1 MGGPSAPNPAA
12 TMTAEREQTSDPLLA
27 CLGLTLA
34 FFLLCLWRLWLP
46 SGAYFDEIH
55 YLPAARDLLSGA
67 EYRNPEHPPLGKEII
82 AAGIALLGDNAGGWR
97 IFSALAGALGL
108 FAGMRALWHAS
119 HRRDAVL
126 AYGVLLA
133 TGFLLF
139 VHAQIAMLDI
149 FMVAF
154 FLAALWLFAS
164 ACRQRSVARARI
176 DLGLAGIALGLSM
189 AAKWNAAPLA
199 PLPGL
204 FFLAMR
210 LDALRLRDTFTD
222 EDAGP
227 VRGVS
232 LVEAALWLGVLPL
245 AVYSATF
252 WPAFQVENGP
262 FAGMDLFGA
271 HLHMLEL
278 QESVKQAHP
287 YQSTWGQWVLN
298 SRAIWYLY
306 EVTDGTQRGVMLIGN
321 PLTMWL
327 GLAGVAWCGW
337 AALASRR
344 GDAAAVFVLYAL
356 SIGFWIVAA
365 KPIQFYYHYFLPSC
379 FLLAGLAL
387 AIEWLK
393 ARGIGWAYWAV
404 LAGSVAVFAWFYP
417 ILSAAELSDVQ
428 AFNKWMWLDGWR

>member
-1 MGGPSAPNPAA
+1 
-12 TMTAEREQTSDPLLA
+12 MTAARDQKSDPLLA
-27 CLGLTLA
+27 SLGLTFA
-34 FFLLCLWRLWLP
+34 FLLLCLWRLWLP
-46 SGAYFDEIH
+46 SGTYFDEIH
-55 YLPAARDLLSGA
+55 YLPAARALLSGA
-67 EYRNPEHPPLGKEII
+67 QYLNAEHPPLGKEII
-82 AAGIALLGDNAGGWR
+82 AAGIALLGDNAWGWR
-97 IFSALAGALGL
+97 IFSALAGALAL

-154 FLAALWLFAS
+154 FLAALWFFAA
-164 ACRQRSVARARI
+164 ACRAPGTGRARI
-176 DLGLAGIALGLSM
+176 DLALAGVALGCAI

-199 PLPGL
+199 PALGL
-204 FFLAMR
+204 IFFAAR
-210 LDALRLRDTFTD
+210 LHAVGPARLLTAR
-222 EDAGP
+222 EAAP

-232 LVEAALWLGVLPL
+232 LIEAAGWLGVLPL
-245 AVYSATF
+245 VVYAVTF
-252 WPAFQVENGP
+252 WPAFQVAGGP
-262 FAGMDLFGA
+262 FEGMDLIGA

-278 QESVKQAHP
+278 QQSVKQAHP

-298 SRAIWYLY
+298 TRAIWYLY
-306 EVTDGTQRGVMLIGN
+306 EVTDGAQRGVMLIGN
-321 PLTMWL
+321 PLTMLL
-327 GLAGVAWCGW
+327 GLAGVAWCLFAGLVQRR
-337 AALASRR
+337 ADALAV
-344 GDAAAVFVLYAL
+344 ALLYLA

-393 ARGIGWAYWAV
+393 ARGIGWAYWLV
-404 LAGSVAVFAWFYP
+404 LAGSVGVFAWFYP
-417 ILSAAELSDVQ
+417 ILSAAQLSGEQ
-428 AFNKWMWLDGWR
+428 AFNTWMWLSTWR